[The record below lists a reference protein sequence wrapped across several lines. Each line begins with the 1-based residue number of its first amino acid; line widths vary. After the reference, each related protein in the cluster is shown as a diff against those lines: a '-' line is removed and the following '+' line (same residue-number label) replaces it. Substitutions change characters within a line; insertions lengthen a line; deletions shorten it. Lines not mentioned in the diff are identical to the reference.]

1 MFFSLAILSFL
12 VGLLGGEVNPVEES
26 GNQINMRQIYE
37 YKCNKIILLPIVGK
51 QELRSLSNLTF
62 HQEEKDCVVD
72 QVIIITEQKDFD
84 IP

>member
-12 VGLLGGEVNPVEES
+12 VGLLGGEVNPVEKS
-26 GNQINMRQIYE
+26 GNQISMRQIYE
-37 YKCNKIILLPIVGK
+37 YKCNKIILLPTVGE

-62 HQEEKDCVVD
+62 HQEEKACVVD
-72 QVIIITEQKDFD
+72 QEIILTEEKDSD